1 MLKWNQ
7 SIWVMLHKK
16 KSVSHTDLVPVF
28 EAPTKELVTT
38 PITGLHSLIISNN
51 TIKPLI
57 YLTALHKAQATVTG
71 TI

>member
-1 MLKWNQ
+1 MLY
-7 SIWVMLHKK
+7 KK
-16 KSVSHTDLVPVF
+16 RKSVSHTDLVPVF

-38 PITGLHSLIISNN
+38 PITGLHSLTISNN

-57 YLTALHKAQATVTG
+57 YLTALRKAQATVTG